1 MEKVANTNAVKSQ
14 VPAQKNERSAEKDAE
29 FKAKK
34 AAAAKAFAERQK
46 QKKEDAVKHA
56 KAILEGVE
64 EGTIKGISEDT
75 IKFLQGVANPVK
87 TGGFGGGQSFFNKV
101 FGDDPKVGDKI
112 TLLDY
117 MKKTLQAKGKID
129 KAIKDW
135 AEKGIIVEYKAAAN
149 QLESTYEI
157 KKLA

>member
-1 MEKVANTNAVKSQ
+1 
-14 VPAQKNERSAEKDAE
+14 
-29 FKAKK
+29 
-34 AAAAKAFAERQK
+34 
-46 QKKEDAVKHA
+46 
-56 KAILEGVE
+56 
-64 EGTIKGISEDT
+64 
-75 IKFLQGVANPVK
+75 
-87 TGGFGGGQSFFNKV
+87 
-101 FGDDPKVGDKI
+101 
-112 TLLDY
+112 

>member
-1 MEKVANTNAVKSQ
+1 MEKVAENKAQSQ
-14 VPAQKNERSAEKDAE
+14 VTGSAQKNEHSAEKDAE

-34 AAAAKAFAERQK
+34 AAAAKRFSEK
-46 QKKEDAVKHA
+46 QKERKASLEKLAKEVVDKKLLDKLAPETQKFIND
-56 KAILEGVE
+56 IL
-64 EGTIKGISEDT
+64 
-75 IKFLQGVANPVK
+75 NPAK
-87 TGGFGGGQSFFNKV
+87 TGGFGGQSFFNKV

-135 AEKGIIVEYKAAAN
+135 AEKGIIVEFKAAAN